1 MEQGRKWTMR
11 TVSPKE
17 SDRRRKEKM
26 KLERKI
32 LRESTVLECARV
44 TKGGKKCTQTF
55 TPRSRMDQIY
65 CSERCSMIA
74 GRVFYEQ
81 RNKIPL
87 AKKALEKKNIRYK
100 EDPLFREKAILRAS
114 KNYHLLTPDKKL
126 ERSRAG
132 RAKDPE
138 KTAKYAR
145 DYQNYRNATDLDFRI
160 AGSMRSRIRMAMKN
174 CAGKKAHRTEV
185 LLGCTILDFRE
196 YLSSQFK
203 EGMSFDNY
211 GEWEIDHIRPVQDF
225 INCNNDF
232 AVNVDVQKECFNFK
246 NTQPLWKTEN
256 QRKGAKWITHE
267 NKCRE
272 ESK

>member
-1 MEQGRKWTMR
+1 
-11 TVSPKE
+11 
-17 SDRRRKEKM
+17 M

-32 LRESTVLECARV
+32 LRESTIRDCARV
-44 TKGGKKCTQTF
+44 SKGGKKCTQTF

-65 CSERCSMIA
+65 CSERCSMLA
-74 GRVFYEQ
+74 GRLFYVQ
-81 RNKIPL
+81 RNGVSL
-87 AKKALEKKNIRYK
+87 AKKA
-100 EDPLFREKAILRAS
+100 AILRAS

-138 KTAKYAR
+138 KTAKYHV

-160 AGSMRSRIRMAMKN
+160 AGSMRSRIRGAMKN
-174 CAGKKAHRTEV
+174 CAGKKAHRTEA

-256 QRKGAKWITHE
+256 QRKGAKWMTHK
-267 NKCRE
+267 NKYRE